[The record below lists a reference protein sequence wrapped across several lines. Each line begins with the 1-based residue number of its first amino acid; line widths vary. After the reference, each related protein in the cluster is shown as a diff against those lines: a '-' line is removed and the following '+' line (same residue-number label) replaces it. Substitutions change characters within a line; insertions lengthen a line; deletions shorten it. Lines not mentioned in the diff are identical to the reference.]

1 MRFIIIDDDIGIRKI
16 IKNIIEQNALGIVI
30 AESGDGREAEKLIID
45 MPADIVIIDLLLP
58 GKDGIEIIT
67 KAMQHDHAPRFIMI
81 SESDSQPMIT
91 QAYQAGIEFFI
102 HKPIN
107 VHEIVTVI
115 KKVEESSN
123 LRKFVTLISQTTA
136 RYAPNMHQ
144 NSPGTVDG
152 GEIKKNKINKI
163 FSELGILGD
172 AGAKNIYQATLLIEK
187 HVQQSEQYQ
196 LADIY
201 VQLAQQLGLD
211 VKTIEQRVRRTVTKA
226 LQNIATMGAE
236 DYYNDK
242 FQLYSTAL
250 FDFKEV
256 RQEMNFVQSKSTYHG
271 KINIKKFAEGL
282 LFLVVE

>member
-30 AESGDGREAEKLIID
+30 AESGDGHEAERLIID
-45 MPADIVIIDLLLP
+45 MQADIVIMDLLLP
-58 GKDGIEIIT
+58 GQDGIEIIT
-67 KAMQHDHAPRFIMI
+67 KAMQHDHVPRFIMI

-107 VHEIVTVI
+107 VHEIVSVI

-123 LRKFVTLISQTTA
+123 LKKFVTLISQTTA
-136 RYAPNMHQ
+136 RYAPKMNQ
-144 NSPGTVDG
+144 NLQDSADRE
-152 GEIKKNKINKI
+152 EIKKNKINKI

-172 AGAKNIYQATLLIEK
+172 AGAKNVYQAALLVEK
-187 HVQQSEQYQ
+187 YVQESEPYQ

-201 VQLAQQLGLD
+201 VQLAQRLGLD

-226 LQNIATMGAE
+226 LQNIANIGAE

-256 RQEMNFVQSKSTYHG
+256 RQEMNFVQSKSAYHG
-271 KINIKKFAEGL
+271 KINIKKFIEGL